1 MRRAIAGDDDR
12 PALRLYLPI
21 LLVSAWCR
29 LVRKWF
35 GRGPIKLRQGG
46 RAYRDIAPRG
56 EEKLNRIAEG
66 RGIGLEYWDMV
77 SPSLQ
82 PDIAFEAT
90 TNVAAAPVSGEMGEA
105 AKGREAAEQ
114 AEAAALMTGTAAVGP
129 PHPECRTALSQDAGN
144 VAGIC
149 DAIDRPHR
157 EPQEGAAK
165 SGHESCGV
173 IDEGGG
179 DINSEGLH
187 FAGLRVKLNIVQ
199 MSILKMNNVQEESL
213 RDRKKS
219 RRRLQIVE
227 IARGIIATKGL
238 KSLKVRDVA
247 DAAGC
252 SVGSVYNE
260 FGDFDGVILTVN
272 RETVQALTVR
282 LGQVP
287 AEDPVRQLYGL
298 AATYL
303 EFFAE
308 HANLLRSLF
317 EHRMEDD
324 RPYPDD
330 ILQMVMD
337 AFALMHPPLVRLLPN
352 ADDVQIALLSRTLF
366 SAVHGIISLG
376 LEERMVAVPRQML
389 RQQVEQFLDAHL
401 AGLGILPLR

>member
-1 MRRAIAGDDDR
+1 MRA
-12 PALRLYLPI
+12 
-21 LLVSAWCR
+21 
-29 LVRKWF
+29 
-35 GRGPIKLRQGG
+35 
-46 RAYRDIAPRG
+46 
-56 EEKLNRIAEG
+56 
-66 RGIGLEYWDMV
+66 
-77 SPSLQ
+77 
-82 PDIAFEAT
+82 
-90 TNVAAAPVSGEMGEA
+90 SGKVGEA
-105 AKGREAAEQ
+105 AKGREATEQ
-114 AEAAALMTGTAAVGP
+114 ANAAALMTGAAAVGP
-129 PHPECRTALSQDAGN
+129 PHPEGRPPLGQDAGD

-149 DAIDRPHR
+149 NPIDRPRR
-157 EPQEGAAK
+157 EPQEGPAR

-173 IDEGGG
+173 IEGRG

-187 FAGLRVKLNIVQ
+187 FADLQVNLNIVQ
-199 MSILKMNNVQEESL
+199 MSTLKMNNVQDESL

-219 RRRLQIVE
+219 RRRQQIVE
-227 IARGIIATKGL
+227 IARSIIATKGL
-238 KSLKVRDVA
+238 ESLKVRDVA

-272 RETVQALTVR
+272 RETVKELTVR

-376 LEERMVAVPRQML
+376 LEERMVAVPPQML
-389 RQQVEQFLDAHL
+389 RQQLDQFLDAHL
-401 AGLGILPLR
+401 AGLGIVPVR